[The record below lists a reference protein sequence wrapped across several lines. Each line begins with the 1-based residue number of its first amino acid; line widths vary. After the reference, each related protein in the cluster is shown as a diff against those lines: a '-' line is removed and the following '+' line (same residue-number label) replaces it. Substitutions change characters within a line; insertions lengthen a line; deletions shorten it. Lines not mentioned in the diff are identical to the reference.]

1 MIKNYML
8 FYIFHVKREKT
19 YSSKWFGPACFYLEI
34 VQKDPWKQM
43 RNFPLHYL
51 KSAEKQL

>member
-8 FYIFHVKREKT
+8 FYIFHVKREKM
-19 YSSKWFGPACFYLEI
+19 YSSKWFGPAGFYLEI

-51 KSAEKQL
+51 KSAEN